1 LNQVNQPLQADQRFR
16 KSIECVISICL
27 IQVKSNT
34 PAKSTL
40 QEVGSIRHIG
50 MIQVKSIAT
59 GGKDMSSGATS
70 ETQLVIITGM
80 SGAGKTVAIQSFE
93 DLGFFCVDNL
103 PPTLLPKFLELMKE
117 SGNKMNKVALVMDL
131 RGREFFDHL
140 FKALDDLSETSW
152 VNPQILFLD
161 ADDSTLVARY
171 KETRRFHPLAPS
183 GRPLEGIKLERK
195 LLEELKGRAQII
207 YNTSK
212 MKPKDLREKIAT
224 EFSANKQTI
233 FTVNVMSFGFKHGI
247 PIDADLVF
255 DVRFLPN
262 PHYIE
267 SMRPKTG
274 LDEEVSN
281 YVLKWNET
289 HKFLEK
295 VTDLLSFML
304 PHYKREGKAQLV
316 IAIGCTGGQHR
327 SVALAEYIGHF
338 FEKDYQTRVSHR
350 DIDKR
355 KEKVT

>member
-1 LNQVNQPLQADQRFR
+1 MS
-16 KSIECVISICL
+16 K
-27 IQVKSNT
+27 
-34 PAKSTL
+34 
-40 QEVGSIRHIG
+40 GS
-50 MIQVKSIAT
+50 V
-59 GGKDMSSGATS
+59 S

-140 FKALDDLSETSW
+140 FKALDDVAETSW
-152 VNPQILFLD
+152 LTPQILFLD
-161 ADDSTLVARY
+161 ADDSALVRRY
-171 KETRRFHPLAPS
+171 KETRRTHPLAPS
-183 GRPLEGIKLERK
+183 GRPLDGIVQERS
-195 LLEELKGRAQII
+195 LLEELKGRAQTI
-207 YNTSK
+207 YNTSEL
-212 MKPKDLREKIAT
+212 KPRELREKILT
-224 EFSANKQTI
+224 EFSNDKKAI
-233 FTVNVMSFGFKHGI
+233 FSVNVMSFGFKHGL

-267 SMRPKTG
+267 HMRPKTG
-274 LDEEVSN
+274 LDEEVSC

-295 VTDLLSFML
+295 VIDLLSFML

-327 SVALAEYIGHF
+327 SVALAEHLAAHF
-338 FEKDYQTRVSHR
+338 KNDYVTHVSHR
-350 DIDKR
+350 DIEKR
-355 KEKVT
+355 KKVEAQKQ